1 LEEVNYWMPVDQY
14 IGGVEHA
21 ILHLLYSRFFM
32 QALSYQNEKF
42 NIKEPFKGLFTQGMV
57 CHETYKDEN
66 NNWVSPDEVISVDGK
81 KYLKEDNRKI
91 IKVGPSE
98 SMSKSKKNTIDPE
111 YIINSYGADSVRLF
125 ILSDSPPEKD
135 VQWSEQGITASY
147 KFMQKLWSLNKKV
160 LEEMHKDHPKN
171 VGTELT
177 DFTNKFIK
185 KMTNNLENF
194 QYNVIIANLHEMYSF
209 LSKEI
214 VKGYQKST
222 ILNNY
227 KKILIT
233 MTPIV
238 PHFTNECL
246 ENLNKNDKIIWPN
259 YEEIFTKDKEN
270 LIVVQVNGKKRALI
284 SAKPNLN
291 EDDLMIMINKNQNLK
306 KYFIDKEIKRKIYI
320 KDKLINIIF
329 SN

>member
-1 LEEVNYWMPVDQY
+1 
-14 IGGVEHA
+14 
-21 ILHLLYSRFFM
+21 
-32 QALSYQNEKF
+32 
-42 NIKEPFKGLFTQGMV
+42 MV

-66 NNWVSPDEVISVDGK
+66 NNWVSPDEVISLDGK
-81 KYLKEDNRKI
+81 KFLKKDNTKI

-160 LEEMHKDHPKN
+160 LEEMKKDYTN
-171 VGTELT
+171 DVGKELT
-177 DFTNKFIK
+177 SFTNKFIK

-194 QYNVIIANLHEMYSF
+194 QYNVIIANLHEMCTF
-209 LSKEI
+209 LVKEI
-214 VKGYQKST
+214 VKGYQKTT
-222 ILNNY
+222 ILDNY

-246 ENLNKNDKIIWPN
+246 ESLKENNKIVWPN
-259 YEEIFTKDKEN
+259 FEETFAKDKEN
-270 LIVVQVNGKKRALI
+270 LIVIQINGKKRALI
-284 SAKPNLN
+284 SAKSNLN
-291 EDDLMIMINKNQNLK
+291 ENDLMIMINKNKNLK

-320 KDKLINIIF
+320 KDKLINIIV

>member
-1 LEEVNYWMPVDQY
+1 
-14 IGGVEHA
+14 
-21 ILHLLYSRFFM
+21 M

-42 NIKEPFKGLFTQGMV
+42 NITEPFKGLFTQGMV

-66 NNWVSPDEVISVDGK
+66 NNWVSPDEVISMDGK
-81 KYLKEDNRKI
+81 KFLKEDNTKV

-160 LEEMHKDHPKN
+160 LEEMKKDYKKD

-177 DFTNKFIK
+177 NFTNKFIK

-194 QYNVIIANLHEMYSF
+194 QYNVIIANLHEMCSF
-209 LSKEI
+209 LVKEI
-214 VKGYQKST
+214 VKKYQKTT
-222 ILNNY
+222 ILDNY

-246 ENLNKNDKIIWPN
+246 ESLSENNKIIWPD
-259 YEEIFTKDKEN
+259 YEETFTRNKEN
-270 LIVVQVNGKKRALI
+270 LIVIQINGKKRALI

-291 EDDLMIMINKNQNLK
+291 ENDLIIMINKNKNLK

-320 KDKLINIIF
+320 KDKLINIIV

>member
-1 LEEVNYWMPVDQY
+1 M
-14 IGGVEHA
+14 
-21 ILHLLYSRFFM
+21 
-32 QALSYQNEKF
+32 
-42 NIKEPFKGLFTQGMV
+42 
-57 CHETYKDEN
+57 
-66 NNWVSPDEVISVDGK
+66 
-81 KYLKEDNRKI
+81 
-91 IKVGPSE
+91 
-98 SMSKSKKNTIDPE
+98 SKKNVIDPE
-111 YIINSYGADSVRLF
+111 AMIKMYGADAVRWF

-284 SAKPNLN
+284 SAKPDLN
-291 EDDLMIMINKNQNLK
+291 ENDLMIMINKNENLK
-306 KYFIDKEIKRKIYI
+306 KYFIDKEIKRRIYI
-320 KDKLINIIF
+320 KDKLINIIV